1 LIPESFI
8 QELLDRVDIVDVVQ
22 RYVPLKKAGA
32 NYQACCPFH
41 SEKSPSF
48 TVSPTKQ
55 FYHCFGCG
63 AHGSAIGFV
72 MAHQG
77 LGFID
82 AVEELAGNLGLTVPN
97 ESYNRNSPQAAQYA
111 EKKASLT
118 EIMARAQRYYKDQL
132 KKSPRAIDYLKGRGL
147 TGEIAARF
155 GLGYAT
161 SEWQGLENIFDDY
174 KAEELATAG
183 LVIDNEQGRRYDRFR
198 DRVMF
203 PILDSRSNVIGFGG
217 RIINPED
224 TPKYMNS
231 PETPLFEKGRE
242 LYGLTQARQAI
253 RDSDTVIVVEG
264 YMDVVALAQHGVGN
278 AVATLGTATTG
289 DHVHKLMRQAGKIV
303 FCFDGDKAGRKAA
316 WRALENSLPHLADD
330 HSIGFLFLPPEHDP
344 DTYVREHGADA
355 FQRLVA
361 QPTSLVEFLLRELS
375 NRIEG
380 NGADSGR
387 LLVTEAEPL
396 IKQIPAQAQL
406 LRLQLLKQLAAAS
419 GFSQTELEG
428 QYKIK
433 PVAAPGR
440 RPPPALRNR
449 PSARPLEHTL
459 LEIILQQPTWAGR
472 IPLEL
477 LPNQGNPEIAT
488 LHAIANALEHGELPL
503 GGVGRLIEYFRD
515 TPHETVIARFAGQL
529 ADEID
534 LAELE
539 AVLNDAVDRIRN
551 AGIAQEITELTARAR
566 SGVLDAGE
574 QERLRTLLSQKNSVK
589 NSKPNGH

>member
-1 LIPESFI
+1 MIPDSFI

-32 NYQACCPFH
+32 NYSACCPFH

-63 AHGSAIGFV
+63 AHGSAIGFI

-77 LGFID
+77 LGFVD

-97 ESYNRNSPQAAQYA
+97 EGRSQNPQYA
-111 EKKASLT
+111 EKKTSMT
-118 EIMARAQRYYKDQL
+118 ELMAQAQRYYKEQL

-155 GLGYAT
+155 GLGYAPD
-161 SEWQGLENIFDDY
+161 EWQGLESVYPDY
-174 KAEELATAG
+174 KSPDLATVG

-198 DRVMF
+198 DRIMF
-203 PILDSRSNVIGFGG
+203 PILDARSNVIGFGG
-217 RIINPED
+217 RIIKPED

-231 PETPLFEKGRE
+231 PETPLFDKGRE

-253 RDSDTVIVVEG
+253 RDTNTVIVVEG

-289 DHVHKLMRQAGKIV
+289 DHVHKLMRQAEKIV

-344 DTYVREHGADA
+344 DSYVREHGAEA
-355 FQRLVA
+355 FQRLA
-361 QPTSLVEFLLRELS
+361 AHPTTLVEFLLRELG
-375 NRIEG
+375 NRVEG

-396 IKQIPAQAQL
+396 VKQIAAPL
-406 LRLQLLKQLAAAS
+406 LRLQLLKQLAADS
-419 GFSQTELEG
+419 GFSQAELEAR
-428 QYKIK
+428 YELK
-433 PVAAPGR
+433 PMLPPSR
-440 RPPPALRNR
+440 LPPPAPRSR
-449 PSARPLEHTL
+449 PSARPIEHTL
-459 LEIILQQPTWAGR
+459 LEIVLQQPTWASR
-472 IPLEL
+472 VPLEL
-477 LPNQGNPEIAT
+477 IPDKSPEAAV
-488 LHAIANALEHGELPL
+488 LHAIANQLEHGELPA
-503 GGVGRLIEYFRD
+503 GGVGMLLEHFRNS
-515 TPHETVIARFAGQL
+515 PHEAVIARFAGHL
-529 ADEID
+529 AEEID
-534 LAELE
+534 VAELE
-539 AVLNDAVDRIRN
+539 AVLNDAVERIRN
-551 AGIAQEITELTARAR
+551 TGLADEISALTAQAR
-566 SGVLDAGE
+566 NGGLDAAD
-574 QERLRTLLSQKNSVK
+574 QQRLMDLLRRKSSA
-589 NSKPNGH
+589 KPLPST

>member
-1 LIPESFI
+1 MIPDSFI

-32 NYQACCPFH
+32 NYSACCPFH

-63 AHGSAIGFV
+63 AHGSAIGFI

-97 ESYNRNSPQAAQYA
+97 EGRQQNPQFA

-118 EIMARAQRYYKDQL
+118 ETTARAARYFKDQL
-132 KKSPRAIDYLKGRGL
+132 KASPRAIDYLKGRGL

-155 GLGYAT
+155 GLGYAPD
-161 SEWQGLENIFDDY
+161 EWQGLETVFSDY
-174 KAEELATAG
+174 KAAELATVG

-198 DRVMF
+198 DRIMF
-203 PILDSRSNVIGFGG
+203 PILDARSNVIGFGG
-217 RIINPED
+217 RIIKPED

-231 PETPLFEKGRE
+231 PETPLFDKGRE
-242 LYGLTQARQAI
+242 LYGLTQARQFI
-253 RDSDTVIVVEG
+253 RDTDTVIVVEG

-289 DHVHKLMRQAGKIV
+289 DHIHKLMRQAEKIV

-330 HSIGFLFLPPEHDP
+330 HSLGFLFLPPEHDP
-344 DTYVREHGADA
+344 DSYVREHGAET

-361 QPTSLVEFLLRELS
+361 QPTSLIEFFIRELS
-375 NRIEG
+375 NRIES
-380 NGADSGR
+380 NGDDSGR
-387 LLVTEAEPL
+387 LLITEAEPL
-396 IKQIPAQAQL
+396 ITQIGPGAPL
-406 LRLQLLKQLAAAS
+406 LRLQLLKELAAKS
-419 GFSQTELEG
+419 GFSQAELEG

-433 PVAAPGR
+433 PMAAPSR
-440 RPPPALRNR
+440 RPPPAPRSR
-449 PSARPLEHTL
+449 PSARPLDHTL
-459 LEIILQQPTWAGR
+459 LEIILQQPTWATR
-472 IPLEL
+472 LPLEL
-477 LPNQGNPEIAT
+477 IPNNTQEGAV
-488 LHAIANALEHGELPL
+488 LHAIADALEHGDLPA
-503 GGVGRLIEYFRD
+503 GGIGLLLEHFRNS
-515 TPHETVIARFAGQL
+515 PHEEVIARFASQM
-529 ADEID
+529 AED
-534 LAELE
+534 LDVSELE
-539 AVLNDAVDRIRN
+539 QVLNDSVEHIRN
-551 AGIAQEITELTARAR
+551 AGVGQEIAVLTERARNGGLSPEERQRLTA
-566 SGVLDAGE
+566 
-574 QERLRTLLSQKNSVK
+574 LLQRKSSY
-589 NSKPNGH
+589 KPAASS

>member
-1 LIPESFI
+1 MIPDSFI

-32 NYQACCPFH
+32 NYSACCPFH

-77 LGFID
+77 LGFVD

-97 ESYNRNSPQAAQYA
+97 EGRSQNPQYA

-118 EIMARAQRYYKDQL
+118 ETMALAQRYYKEQL
-132 KKSPRAIDYLKGRGL
+132 KKSPRAIEYLKGRGL

-161 SEWQGLENIFDDY
+161 DAWQGLESVYDDY
-174 KAEELATAG
+174 KATELATVG

-198 DRVMF
+198 DRIMF
-203 PILDSRSNVIGFGG
+203 PILDARSNVIGFGG
-217 RIINPED
+217 RIINPDD

-231 PETPLFEKGRE
+231 PETPLFDKGRE

-253 RDSDTVIVVEG
+253 RDTNTVIVVEG

-289 DHVHKLMRQAGKIV
+289 DHVHKLMRQAEKIV

-330 HSIGFLFLPPEHDP
+330 HTVGFLFLPPEHDP
-344 DTYVREHGADA
+344 DSYVREHGAEA
-355 FQRLVA
+355 FQKLA
-361 QPTSLVEFLLRELS
+361 AHPTSLIEFFVRELG

-380 NGADSGR
+380 NGDDSGR

-396 IKQIPAQAQL
+396 VTQIGPGAPL
-406 LRLQLLKQLAAAS
+406 LRLQLLKELATKS
-419 GFSQTELEG
+419 GFSQAELEG

-433 PVAAPGR
+433 PIAAPSR
-440 RPPPALRNR
+440 RPPPAPRSR
-449 PSARPLEHTL
+449 PSARPIEYTL
-459 LEIILQQPTWAGR
+459 LEIVLQQPTWASR
-472 IPLEL
+472 VPLEL
-477 LPNQGNPEIAT
+477 ISNNSPEAAT
-488 LHAIANALEHGELPL
+488 LHAIANQLEHGELPA
-503 GGVGRLIEYFRD
+503 GGVGMLLEHFRS
-515 TPHETVIARFAGQL
+515 TPHEEVIARFSAQL
-529 ADEID
+529 AEEID
-534 LAELE
+534 PAELE
-539 AVLNDAVDRIRN
+539 AVLNDAVERIRN
-551 AGIAQEITELTARAR
+551 TGLADEITALTTRAR
-566 SGVLDAGE
+566 NGGLDAAD
-574 QERLRTLLSQKNSVK
+574 QQRLMELLRRKSSA
-589 NSKPNGH
+589 KPLPST

>member
-1 LIPESFI
+1 MIPDSFI

-22 RYVPLKKAGA
+22 RYVPLKKAGV
-32 NYQACCPFH
+32 NYSACCPFH

-63 AHGSAIGFV
+63 AHGSAIGFI

-77 LGFID
+77 LGFVD

-97 ESYNRNSPQAAQYA
+97 EGRSQNPQYA
-111 EKKASLT
+111 EKKTSMT
-118 EIMARAQRYYKDQL
+118 ELMAQAQRYYKEQL

-155 GLGYAT
+155 GLGYAPD
-161 SEWQGLENIFDDY
+161 EWQGLESVYPDY
-174 KAEELATAG
+174 KSPDLATVG

-198 DRVMF
+198 DRIMF
-203 PILDSRSNVIGFGG
+203 PILDARSNVIGFGG
-217 RIINPED
+217 RIIKPED

-231 PETPLFEKGRE
+231 PETPLFDKGRE

-253 RDSDTVIVVEG
+253 RDTNTVIVVEG

-289 DHVHKLMRQAGKIV
+289 DHVHKLMRQAEKIV

-344 DTYVREHGADA
+344 DSYVREHGAEA
-355 FQRLVA
+355 FQRLA
-361 QPTSLVEFLLRELS
+361 AHPTTLVEFLLRELG
-375 NRIEG
+375 NRVEG

-396 IKQIPAQAQL
+396 VKQIAAPL
-406 LRLQLLKQLAAAS
+406 LRLQLLKQLAADS
-419 GFSQTELEG
+419 GFSQAELEAR
-428 QYKIK
+428 YELK
-433 PVAAPGR
+433 PMLPPSR
-440 RPPPALRNR
+440 RPPPAPRSR
-449 PSARPLEHTL
+449 PSARPIEHTL
-459 LEIILQQPTWAGR
+459 LEIVLQQPTWASR
-472 IPLEL
+472 VPLEL
-477 LPNQGNPEIAT
+477 IPDKSPEAAV
-488 LHAIANALEHGELPL
+488 LHAIANQLEHGELPA
-503 GGVGRLIEYFRD
+503 GGVGMLLEHFRNS
-515 TPHETVIARFAGQL
+515 PHEAVIARFAGHL
-529 ADEID
+529 AEEID
-534 LAELE
+534 VAELE
-539 AVLNDAVDRIRN
+539 AVLNDAVERIRN
-551 AGIAQEITELTARAR
+551 TGLADEISALTAQAR
-566 SGVLDAGE
+566 NGGLDAAD
-574 QERLRTLLSQKNSVK
+574 QQRLMDLLRRKSSA
-589 NSKPNGH
+589 KPLPST

>member
-1 LIPESFI
+1 MIPDSFI

-32 NYQACCPFH
+32 NYSACCPFH

-63 AHGSAIGFV
+63 AHGSAIGFI

-77 LGFID
+77 LGFVD

-97 ESYNRNSPQAAQYA
+97 EGRSQNPQYA
-111 EKKASLT
+111 EKKTSMT
-118 EIMARAQRYYKDQL
+118 ELMAQAQRYYKEQL

-155 GLGYAT
+155 GLGYAPD
-161 SEWQGLENIFDDY
+161 EWQGLESVYPDY
-174 KAEELATAG
+174 KSPDLATVG

-198 DRVMF
+198 DRIMF
-203 PILDSRSNVIGFGG
+203 PILDARSNVIGFGG
-217 RIINPED
+217 RIIKPED

-231 PETPLFEKGRE
+231 PETPLFDKGRE

-253 RDSDTVIVVEG
+253 RDTNTVIVVEG

-289 DHVHKLMRQAGKIV
+289 DHVHKLMRQAEKIV

-344 DTYVREHGADA
+344 DSYVREHGAEA
-355 FQRLVA
+355 FQRLA
-361 QPTSLVEFLLRELS
+361 AHPTTLVEFLLRELG
-375 NRIEG
+375 NRVEG

-396 IKQIPAQAQL
+396 VKQIAAPL
-406 LRLQLLKQLAAAS
+406 LRLQLLKQLAADS
-419 GFSQTELEG
+419 GFSQAELEAR
-428 QYKIK
+428 YELK
-433 PVAAPGR
+433 PMLPPSR
-440 RPPPALRNR
+440 RPPPAPRSR
-449 PSARPLEHTL
+449 PSARPIEHTL
-459 LEIILQQPTWAGR
+459 LEIVLQQPTWASR
-472 IPLEL
+472 VPLEL
-477 LPNQGNPEIAT
+477 IPDKSPEAAV
-488 LHAIANALEHGELPL
+488 LHAIANQLEHGELPA
-503 GGVGRLIEYFRD
+503 GGVGMLLEHFRNS
-515 TPHETVIARFAGQL
+515 PHEAVIARFAGHL
-529 ADEID
+529 AEEID
-534 LAELE
+534 EAELE
-539 AVLNDAVDRIRN
+539 AVLNDAVERIRN
-551 AGIAQEITELTARAR
+551 TGLADEISALTAQAR
-566 SGVLDAGE
+566 NGGLDAAD
-574 QERLRTLLSQKNSVK
+574 QQRLMDLLRRKSSA
-589 NSKPNGH
+589 KPLPST

>member
-1 LIPESFI
+1 MIPDSFI

-22 RYVPLKKAGA
+22 RYVTLKKAGA

-77 LGFID
+77 LGFVD

-97 ESYNRNSPQAAQYA
+97 EGRERNPQYA

-132 KKSPRAIDYLKGRGL
+132 KQSPRAIDYLKGRGL

-161 SEWQGLENIFDDY
+161 DDWQGLESAFPDY
-174 KAEELATAG
+174 KAAELATVG

-198 DRVMF
+198 DRIMF
-203 PILDSRSNVIGFGG
+203 PILDARSNVIGFGG
-217 RIINPED
+217 RIINPDD

-231 PETPLFEKGRE
+231 PETPLFDKGRE

-253 RDSDTVIVVEG
+253 RDSNTVIVVEG

-289 DHVHKLMRQAGKIV
+289 EHVHKLMRQAEKIV

-330 HSIGFLFLPPEHDP
+330 HSMGFLFLPPEHDP
-344 DTYVREHGADA
+344 DSYVREHGAEA
-355 FQRLVA
+355 FHKLA
-361 QPTSLVEFLLRELS
+361 AHPTSLIEFFVRELG

-380 NGADSGR
+380 NGDDSGR

-396 IKQIPAQAQL
+396 VTQIGPGAPL
-406 LRLQLLKQLAAAS
+406 LRLQLLKELAARS
-419 GFSQTELEG
+419 GFSQAELEG

-433 PVAAPGR
+433 PVAMPGR
-440 RPPPALRNR
+440 RPPPAPRNR

-459 LEIILQQPTWAGR
+459 LEIVLQQPTWASR

-477 LPNQGNPEIAT
+477 IPDNSAEAAT
-488 LHAIANALEHGELPL
+488 LHVIANQLEHGELPA
-503 GGVGRLIEYFRD
+503 GGVGMLLEHFRS
-515 TPHETVIARFAGQL
+515 TPHEEVISRFAVHL
-529 ADEID
+529 AEEID
-534 LAELE
+534 PAELE
-539 AVLNDAVDRIRN
+539 AVLNDAVERIRT
-551 AGIAQEITELTARAR
+551 AGLAEEIAALTAQAR
-566 SGVLDAGE
+566 NGGLDAAD
-574 QERLRTLLSQKNSVK
+574 QQRLMDLLRRKSSARALP
-589 NSKPNGH
+589 ST